1 MKLIALLFVVSTTL
15 SEEIRVNDTNGYI
28 DQTNWNEQTIQGED
42 LGNVQNITNEPRIIT
57 ERVTAPPKVLTERIT
72 ADPKIITENI
82 EMPVKQLI
90 ITQPTQL
97 TENFRAV
104 PQFIRQSGRM
114 ENRDPVTRETIF
126 T

>member
-1 MKLIALLFVVSTTL
+1 MKFIALLFVVSCSL
-15 SEEIRVNDTNGYI
+15 SEEIRANDTNGYI
-28 DQTNWNEQTIQGED
+28 DQTNWNEQTLNEEN
-42 LGNVQNITNEPRIIT
+42 LGNVENITNEPRIIT

-97 TENFRAV
+97 TENYRAV
-104 PQFIRQSGRM
+104 PQFIRQ
-114 ENRDPVTRETIF
+114 
-126 T
+126 